1 MRKLKNLLKNAKMCQ
16 NCEHCIYLCEGDF
29 ICDMDEPTLIME
41 DWQPTEDYYNCGGVD
56 FEEQE

>member
-1 MRKLKNLLKNAKMCQ
+1 MGKLKNLLKGAKMCQ

-29 ICDMDEPTLIME
+29 ICDMDEPVLVME
-41 DWQPTEDYYNCGGVD
+41 DFEPTDDYMSCGGID

>member
-1 MRKLKNLLKNAKMCQ
+1 MCQ

-41 DWQPTEDYYNCGGVD
+41 DWQPTEDYYNCGGID

>member
-1 MRKLKNLLKNAKMCQ
+1 MGKPKMCQ

-29 ICDMDEPTLIME
+29 ICDMDEPTLIIE
-41 DWQPTEDYYNCGGVD
+41 EWQPTKDYYNCGGVD